1 MKRAQVSYIL
11 VFSKKILFAAL
22 LQFRASDCDPQ
33 PRMWQTLTLWA
44 LAGRRSSGTAW
55 LGAADY
61 TGTRILYLKSISEM
75 EQLNTEGMENVLFTL
90 TEKETHSDW

>member
-1 MKRAQVSYIL
+1 MADADPV
-11 VFSKKILFAAL
+11 
-22 LQFRASDCDPQ
+22 AS
-33 PRMWQTLTLWA
+33 
-44 LAGRRSSGTAW
+44 RRSSGTAW